1 MKKFI
6 VTSLL
11 IVTCLFAGK
20 AQATSTDSP
29 QNKDKTHRG
38 HNYRGKGDRHHK
50 GSRLFHRH
58 HHHGKDHARTS
69 DHSHQGRKGKEKK
82 NSTENK

>member
-29 QNKDKTHRG
+29 QNKDKNHRG
-38 HNYRGKGDRHHK
+38 HNYQGKGGRHHK
-50 GSRLFHRH
+50 GINLFHRH
-58 HHHGKDHARTS
+58 HPHGKDNARSNGHSHHGKKG
-69 DHSHQGRKGKEKK
+69 QGERK
-82 NSTENK
+82 STENK